1 MKAPTRFRIPL
12 PDFRRVAQP
21 VGGATHLPP
30 AYAPGVP
37 GCARF
42 HYKRKVLHFV
52 DPKFKPSYY
61 RNMRPPEPYMA
72 CPIQSA

>member
-30 AYAPGVP
+30 ALLKTSSLCVIPVRQLAFIEAPIYL
-37 GCARF
+37 A
-42 HYKRKVLHFV
+42 L
-52 DPKFKPSYY
+52 FKDSF
-61 RNMRPPEPYMA
+61 
-72 CPIQSA
+72 